1 MQTHQHGTSNFPGMS
16 SIKLTVN
23 LSTVTIKDSPDT
35 DIHATQRGGAQMI
48 TKQDGACL
56 KVTGNAAIFELLVP
70 RGVPVAVTSNRST
83 ITDERA
89 DVVQTPATIQ
99 QPPSFAA
106 PASLKELTTTPAQSR
121 QEFLNVTKIEGV
133 NQHGTIEIHPAR
145 DGSPTIIH
153 HTGAIIDH
161 ERTTVDM
168 VNRGTMTIITP
179 RGTEVS
185 IFNGPGAGGV
195 VDKRSQE

>member
-1 MQTHQHGTSNFPGMS
+1 MS

-56 KVTGNAAIFELLVP
+56 KVTGNAATFELLVP
-70 RGVPVAVTSNRST
+70 RGVTIAVTSNQSN
-83 ITDERA
+83 ITDDRTEGA
-89 DVVQTPATIQ
+89 HPTAVSQL
-99 QPPSFAA
+99 PPPFAA
-106 PASLKELTTTPAQSR
+106 PASLKELTTAPAQSR

-133 NQHGTIEIHPAR
+133 NQHGTIEIHPAP

-153 HTGAIIDH
+153 HTGALIDH
-161 ERTTVDM
+161 KRTTVDM

-185 IFNGPGAGGV
+185 IFNGP
-195 VDKRSQE
+195 